1 MSRDYK
7 LFIEDINKASQKI
20 IRYTKGMTFDDFLK
34 NELVR
39 DAVLRNIEIIGEAAK
54 NLPES
59 VRRTYPDVEWRKIA
73 GMRDIVAHEYFG
85 VSDEIAWN
93 VVREKVPD
101 LLDKINKLNPDK

>member
-1 MSRDYK
+1 VSRDYN
-7 LFIEDINKASQKI
+7 LFVEDIQKASQKI
-20 IRYTKGMTFDDFLK
+20 LRFTKGMNFDDFLE

-59 VRRTYPDVEWRKIA
+59 VRQTYPDIEWRKIA

-85 VSDEIAWN
+85 VSNEIAWN
-93 VVREKVPD
+93 VVTENIPD
-101 LLDKINKLNPDK
+101 LLGKIRKRKQD